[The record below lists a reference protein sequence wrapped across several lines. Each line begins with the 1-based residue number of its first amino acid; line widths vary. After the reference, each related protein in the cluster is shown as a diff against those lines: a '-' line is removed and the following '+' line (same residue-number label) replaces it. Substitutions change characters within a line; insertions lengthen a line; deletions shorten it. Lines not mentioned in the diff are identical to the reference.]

1 MSHHA
6 LMLAFA
12 IPTVLPLLLVAWLG
26 WYPQSKLVDLAP
38 WLAVPALALL
48 VLPVGTT
55 VDYPALLLGLQL
67 GIDSTNRTFLALTAI
82 LWLVSGFYARSYLH
96 DDRRY
101 VRYWV
106 FHLLTMAGNFG
117 LVLAQDVVSFYAG
130 FVLMS
135 LAAFGLVVHT
145 DSRIAYQAGLLY
157 LVMAVAGELM
167 LFAGIVLAASAA
179 GSVLLVD
186 IQTVAPHNLTI
197 LLLVT
202 GFGIKAGLLSLHI
215 WLPLAHPVAPTPAS
229 AVLSGVMIK
238 AGLLGWL
245 RFLPLGIFTLPGWGT
260 ALLGLGLAG
269 AYFGVLRGL
278 PETNPKKILAYS
290 SISQMGLMTSIIGLG
305 LLAPEFWPALFA
317 AVLLYALHHA
327 LAKGALFLGV
337 GVCAGTAAGSRRS
350 RWVWAAMAL
359 LAGALAGLPLT
370 SGSTAKYALKQAI
383 QSLAPLSATVLTLLL
398 SLAAVGT
405 TLLMLRLLSQLQFS
419 KERIARPA
427 PGLWLTWGSVVLMVI
442 LVALWHPLASST
454 RTPAALWAALWPI
467 GLALGVWWMAQ
478 RPRSRHRLLALQAA
492 IRWQVRHRYA
502 QSQAL
507 MHYLQNHLITWQRPS
522 LDRLRV
528 LVIDWR
534 RRSFRGSIRA
544 EYYLTRWPVF
554 GLIFMVLALFM
565 FAVSV

>member
-1 MSHHA
+1 MSQSG

-26 WYPQSKLVDLAP
+26 WYPQSKFISLAP
-38 WLAVPALALL
+38 WLAVPALTLL

-55 VDYPALLLGLQL
+55 VDYPWLLLGLQL
-67 GIDSTNRTFLALTAI
+67 GIDTTNRTFLALTAI
-82 LWLVSGFYARSYLH
+82 LWLVSSIYARSYMR

-145 DSRIAYQAGLLY
+145 GSRIAYQAGLLY

-179 GSVLLVD
+179 DSVLLVD
-186 IQTVAPHNLTI
+186 IQAVAPHNLTV

-202 GFGIKAGLLSLHI
+202 GFGIKAGLLGVHI

-305 LLAPEFWPALFA
+305 LWVPEFWPALFA

-327 LAKGALFLGV
+327 LTKGALFLGV
-337 GVCAGTAAGSRRS
+337 GVCASTAAGSRRG

-359 LAGALAGLPLT
+359 LAGALAGLPFT
-370 SGSTAKYALKQAI
+370 SGSTAKYALKQAV
-383 QSLAPLSATVLTLLL
+383 QSLEPLATAVLTGLL
-398 SLAAVGT
+398 SIAAVGT

-419 KERIARPA
+419 SQRIARPA
-427 PGLWLTWGSVVLMVI
+427 PGLWLTWGSVLLMVI
-442 LVALWHPLASST
+442 VLAALHPLVSST
-454 RTPAALWAALWPI
+454 LAPAALWAALWPI
-467 GLALGVWWMAQ
+467 GLALGLWWIAQ
-478 RPRSRHRLLALQAA
+478 RPAARRRLLALHAA
-492 IRWQVRHRYA
+492 IRWQVRRGYTR
-502 QSQAL
+502 SWAL
-507 MHYLQNHLITWQRPS
+507 VHYIQNHLTTWQRPS
-522 LDRLRV
+522 FDGLRV

-534 RRSFRGSIRA
+534 RRSFRSSIRA

-554 GLIFMVLALFM
+554 GLIFMVLALLM
-565 FAVSV
+565 FVVSV